1 MHIVLKHSRKYLLL
15 PLLLAAANSSHALNA
30 NADRMNL
37 SCTQD
42 LNVQELKCDYRMFT
56 AEPAMEI
63 TAESDGKSLTVNQPE
78 TYPWNNALT
87 AILIV
92 VDTSDP
98 ARQNVI
104 DENRKIIQ
112 RMLAAANPHDQFGLA
127 SFNKSLR
134 LEAPLGST
142 HEEILAAS
150 GNLRAVGMTTELYR
164 SVLEAIDILKKTP
177 ADRKSIYLMSDGLAE
192 DKAYFHQ
199 DVIKAAKANGI
210 VITSLGFP
218 RSVSQSVGLQTLRRL
233 SEETGGI
240 YVESDNSFHLP
251 DDFLGRPFDSMDNGG
266 RFTVSMADIKP
277 TGTGTPAVAIDIKT
291 ASGTNH
297 TEIPLAV
304 QLSAAEIMEKMQAA
318 PGTPTQPSATAAQPP
333 VRIITRE
340 TPAEPDYF
348 WSWYLVLIALLF
360 LLILV
365 ITAFFM
371 TVYRQGKKR
380 PAAAMYAGGMENKP
394 FAYLVVQD
402 ETKKRYP
409 ITKTTWRIGR
419 GSDNEMTLQD
429 SSVSRRHAEIHRD
442 KGDVFTIFD
451 LDSLNGVFV
460 NNDKVKKQILHE
472 GDILDIGDI
481 SLRFTLLSN
490 EYALEEA
497 TVMQHTRSP
506 LTH

>member
-1 MHIVLKHSRKYLLL
+1 
-15 PLLLAAANSSHALNA
+15 
-30 NADRMNL
+30 
-37 SCTQD
+37 
-42 LNVQELKCDYRMFT
+42 
-56 AEPAMEI
+56 
-63 TAESDGKSLTVNQPE
+63 
-78 TYPWNNALT
+78 
-87 AILIV
+87 
-92 VDTSDP
+92 
-98 ARQNVI
+98 
-104 DENRKIIQ
+104 
-112 RMLAAANPHDQFGLA
+112 
-127 SFNKSLR
+127 
-134 LEAPLGST
+134 
-142 HEEILAAS
+142 
-150 GNLRAVGMTTELYR
+150 
-164 SVLEAIDILKKTP
+164 
-177 ADRKSIYLMSDGLAE
+177 
-192 DKAYFHQ
+192 
-199 DVIKAAKANGI
+199 
-210 VITSLGFP
+210 
-218 RSVSQSVGLQTLRRL
+218 
-233 SEETGGI
+233 
-240 YVESDNSFHLP
+240 
-251 DDFLGRPFDSMDNGG
+251 
-266 RFTVSMADIKP
+266 
-277 TGTGTPAVAIDIKT
+277 
-291 ASGTNH
+291 
-297 TEIPLAV
+297 
-304 QLSAAEIMEKMQAA
+304 MEKMQAA